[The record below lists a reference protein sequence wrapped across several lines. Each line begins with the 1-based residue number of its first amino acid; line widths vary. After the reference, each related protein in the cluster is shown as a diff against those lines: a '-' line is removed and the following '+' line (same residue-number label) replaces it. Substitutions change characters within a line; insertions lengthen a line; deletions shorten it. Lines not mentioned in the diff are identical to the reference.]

1 MAKSAAKVTTLTMAI
16 TVDEKTGG
24 VTKVGQVVDPNC
36 VKEIKG
42 KPIKGLV
49 LNSLT
54 QNPSVII
61 TSRSSPGCIT
71 YIVNGKYYRI

>member
-1 MAKSAAKVTTLTMAI
+1 MAKSAAKVTTLTIAI
-16 TVDEKTGG
+16 TVDEKTGE
-24 VTKVGQVVDPNC
+24 VTKVGQVVDPNS

-42 KPIKGLV
+42 KNIKGLV
-49 LNSLT
+49 LKSLT

-61 TSRSSPGCIT
+61 TSHSSPGCIT